1 MEPNL
6 VVAVVGATG
15 RQGGAVARH
24 LLAGG
29 WRVRALT
36 RRPDSKRALEL
47 AQAGAEV
54 VRADMAEVATLRAVF
69 RDAYGVFSVQ
79 NPMTGGG
86 VETEVRHGRNV
97 ADAAKAMGVQH
108 LVYGSAGTGVPGT
121 GVPEWESKLVVQAH
135 MEALGLPATVLRPT
149 AFMELMTDKA
159 FFPPVSTWHL
169 MPKLMG
175 ADRRV
180 PWLSVDDLGAIA
192 ARAFGDPDR
201 FVGNELRL
209 AGDLLSIDE
218 CRAIWAEVK
227 GRPPRPFPMPVWLF
241 ERFVGTDLTTM
252 WRWLRSGTV
261 HADPSETRK
270 ILPTVS
276 TVRDW
281 LTKRQAAH
289 A

>member
-1 MEPNL
+1 M
-6 VVAVVGATG
+6 
-15 RQGGAVARH
+15 
-24 LLAGG
+24 
-29 WRVRALT
+29 
-36 RRPDSKRALEL
+36 
-47 AQAGAEV
+47 
-54 VRADMAEVATLRAVF
+54 ADVTTLRAAF

-121 GVPEWESKLVVQAH
+121 GVPEWESKLVVEAH
-135 MEALGLPATVLRPT
+135 MEALGLPITVLRPT

-180 PWLSVDDLGAIA
+180 PWLGVDDLGAIA
-192 ARAFGDPDR
+192 ARAFGEPDR
-201 FVGNELRL
+201 FVGTELRL
-209 AGDLLSIDE
+209 AGDLQSIAE
-218 CRAIWAEVK
+218 CRAIWAEVI
-227 GRPPRPFPMPVWLF
+227 GRPPRAFPMPVWMF
-241 ERFVGTDLTTM
+241 EKFVSTDLTTM

-261 HADPSETRK
+261 DADPSETRK
-270 ILPTVS
+270 VLPTVS
-276 TVRDW
+276 TVREW
-281 LTKRQAAH
+281 LTRQRTARA
-289 A
+289 